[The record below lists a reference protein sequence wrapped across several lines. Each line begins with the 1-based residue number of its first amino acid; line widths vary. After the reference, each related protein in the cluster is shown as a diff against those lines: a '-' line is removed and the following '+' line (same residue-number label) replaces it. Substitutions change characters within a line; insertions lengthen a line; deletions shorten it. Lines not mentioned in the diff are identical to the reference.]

1 MAEPIVGINRTRVSP
16 YSFLGRSQQQQR
28 DDSDTTV
35 ALRQNQVA
43 LLNVNNSLTRI
54 AEQVSVLSASLQGIT
69 TQIKETSTLETLK
82 EQQKA
87 RQEQILAE
95 RQIREGK
102 ESQVE
107 TKIQAALVAP
117 LQKVGAKAQGSLANL
132 GRFFNILL
140 GGFLLNKILTTAADL
155 SENGNLTLKNLGDK
169 IVKDLLVVGGIFLGV
184 NGGFSAVLGTITRL
198 ASTLTRV
205 AFRGLLLRP
214 IQLVFGLAGGILGK
228 IKSLIPKLGLGAA
241 ATTTAAAAAA
251 SVAPSTAASAAATT
265 AGAGANAT
273 RAGAPRAGKPGGP
286 MIGAR
291 TAGFTAAIVNLFT
304 GGSIGES
311 GTAGVLAALPSLV
324 RLGGFPGLAASIVL
338 PFLAPTIYGT
348 MKPTV
353 EKYLPQL
360 GLTKDQLFSS
370 LVRSNDRN
378 LEKPKQQTNVSTL
391 NIGEQDQS
399 QIEVPSTSG
408 QATFLP
414 EVSSFNPDNF
424 YVLYSHMQYNVVG

>member
-35 ALRQNQVA
+35 ALRQNQIA

-214 IQLVFGLAGGILGK
+214 IQLVFGLVGGILGK

-241 ATTTAAAAAA
+241 ATTTASAAAA

>member
-16 YSFLGRSQQQQR
+16 YTFLGRSQQQQR

-35 ALRQNQVA
+35 ALRQNQIA

-228 IKSLIPKLGLGAA
+228 IKSLIPGLGLGA

-265 AGAGANAT
+265 AAAGANAT
-273 RAGAPRAGKPGGP
+273 RAGAPTAGKPGGP
-286 MIGAR
+286 IVGAR
-291 TAGFTAAIVNLFT
+291 TAGPLAAIINFFT
-304 GGSIGES
+304 GGSAGES
-311 GTAGVLAALPSLV
+311 LTAGGLAALPSLL

>member
-16 YSFLGRSQQQQR
+16 YTFLGRSQQQQR

-35 ALRQNQVA
+35 ALRQNQIA

-241 ATTTAAAAAA
+241 ATTTASAAAA

>member
-16 YSFLGRSQQQQR
+16 YTFLGRSQQQQR

-35 ALRQNQVA
+35 ALRQNQIA

-241 ATTTAAAAAA
+241 ATTTASAAAA

-324 RLGGFPGLAASIVL
+324 RLGGFPGLAASIAL
-338 PFLAPTIYGT
+338 PFFAPQIYGAI
-348 MKPTV
+348 KPTV
-353 EKYLPQL
+353 EQYLPQL
-360 GLTKDQLFSS
+360 GMTKDDIFKS
-370 LVRSNDRN
+370 LAGSNQRN
-378 LEKPKQQTNVSTL
+378 LKPEGKRTTVTTL
-391 NIGEQDQS
+391 NVNDSNGSQS
-399 QIEVPSTSG
+399 EVP
-408 QATFLP
+408 ATFGSTTSLP
-414 EVSSFNPDNF
+414 AVSSSNPENF
-424 YVLYSHMQYNVVG
+424 YLLYSQMHYNVVG

>member
-35 ALRQNQVA
+35 ALRQNQIA

-228 IKSLIPKLGLGAA
+228 IKSLIPGLGLGAA
-241 ATTTAAAAAA
+241 TTTASAAAA

>member
-35 ALRQNQVA
+35 ALRQNQIA

-241 ATTTAAAAAA
+241 ATTTASAAAA

>member
-35 ALRQNQVA
+35 ALRQNQIA

-228 IKSLIPKLGLGAA
+228 IKSLIPGLGLGAA
-241 ATTTAAAAAA
+241 TTTASAAP
-251 SVAPSTAASAAATT
+251 SVAPSTATSAAATT